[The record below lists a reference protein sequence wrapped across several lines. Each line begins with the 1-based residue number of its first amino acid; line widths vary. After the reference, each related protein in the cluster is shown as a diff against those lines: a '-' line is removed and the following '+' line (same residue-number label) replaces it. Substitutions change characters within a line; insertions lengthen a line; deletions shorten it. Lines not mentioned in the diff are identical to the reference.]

1 MPKEVTVIVE
11 MSSEKAYRLLFAEM
25 SSWVKRK
32 VSAAE
37 CTGKTGAKGA
47 FEVSVDGHKVFSKLE
62 RKGYPVMNEIATAIE
77 QYVKG
82 KPVVEVTKIAKRKC
96 KCGHDDC
103 VCGVSASIQK
113 ADCPCECSGECH

>member
-1 MPKEVTVIVE
+1 RHTKYRTRNDAKMPKEVTVIVE

-47 FEVSVDGHKVFSKLE
+47 FEVSVDGHKVFFEVGEEGLSS
-62 RKGYPVMNEIATAIE
+62 NE
-77 QYVKG
+77 
-82 KPVVEVTKIAKRKC
+82 
-96 KCGHDDC
+96 
-103 VCGVSASIQK
+103 
-113 ADCPCECSGECH
+113 